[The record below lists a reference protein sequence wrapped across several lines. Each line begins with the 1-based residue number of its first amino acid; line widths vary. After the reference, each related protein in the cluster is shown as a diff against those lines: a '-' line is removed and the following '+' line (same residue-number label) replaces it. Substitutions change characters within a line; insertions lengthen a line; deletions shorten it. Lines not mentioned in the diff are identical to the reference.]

1 MRRLVALS
9 YSPWSEKARWAL
21 DHHQL
26 PYREVEFV
34 PILGTPWLRI
44 AAKRPF
50 GRVSIPTLL
59 DDDGSYVDSFV
70 IAKHVDQ
77 IGQASRLFPEDAAET
92 IAAYNERSEAMLS
105 ACRAICMPR
114 IGEDAEAA
122 FDATPRIIPGR
133 KLLARTSV
141 KLAGMLIN
149 GKYKVNKNLDENI
162 ATLRDGLSRL
172 RTDLGKRDTLLPTFS
187 FADIAMAVTM
197 QWVQPLPT
205 SIRPVGDSLNRV
217 LTQPELASEFADL
230 VAWRDRVYAKYRQA
244 QKAD

>member
-21 DHHQL
+21 DHHRL
-26 PYREVEFV
+26 AYREIEFV
-34 PILGTPWLRI
+34 PILGTPWLRV

-59 DDDGSYVDSFV
+59 DDDGAYVDSFV
-70 IAKHVDQ
+70 IAKHVDG
-77 IGQASRLFPEDAAET
+77 IGQGSRLFPEDAAET

-105 ACRAICMPR
+105 ACRAICTPR
-114 IGEDAEAA
+114 ISADADAA
-122 FDATPRIIPGR
+122 FDATPPVVPGR
-133 KLLARTSV
+133 RLMARTAV
-141 KLAGMLIN
+141 KLAELLIN
-149 GKYKVNKNLDENI
+149 SKYKVNKNLDENV

-172 RTDLGKRDTLLPTFS
+172 RADLGKRETLLPTFS

-205 SIRPVGDSLNRV
+205 TIRPVGDALNRV
-217 LTQPELASEFADL
+217 LSQPELAAEFADL
-230 VAWRDRVYAKYRQA
+230 VAWRDRIYAKYRQA
-244 QKAD
+244 PQA